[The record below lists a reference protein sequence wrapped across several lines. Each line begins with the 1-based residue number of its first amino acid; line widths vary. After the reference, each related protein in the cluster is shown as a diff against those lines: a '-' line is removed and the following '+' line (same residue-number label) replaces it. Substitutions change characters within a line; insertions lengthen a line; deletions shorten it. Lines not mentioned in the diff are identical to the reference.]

1 MWKRAKG
8 FFDVV
13 AWGGASGNVSTMP
26 HSLGVVPELVILKY
40 RGHSDD
46 WYVYD
51 NGGTGRMLLNSAA
64 GTSGSTN
71 YHANTTATIF
81 NTSDVPNPARKPIAY
96 LFATLAGISKVGRY
110 TGNDSNNHIINCG
123 FSNGARW
130 VLIKRLTGSDNW
142 YLFDSVRGI
151 TVGSSDPWTAFNSTS
166 ADQTEVQGFGADA
179 IQPHSSGFK
188 LTSDGDLNGSSHTF
202 LFYAIA

>member
-1 MWKRAKG
+1 WKRAKG

-26 HSLGVVPELVILKY
+26 HSLGVVPELVIVKY
-40 RGHSDD
+40 RGHSDE

-51 NGGTGRMLLNSAA
+51 NGGTGKIYLNYASS
-64 GTSGSTN
+64 TSGSTN
-71 YHANTTATIF
+71 YHANTTATVF
-81 NTSDVPNPARKPIAY
+81 DTSLVPNPARKPIAY

-110 TGNDSNNHIINCG
+110 TGTGANNHVINCG

-130 VLIKRLTGSDNW
+130 VLIKRLNATGQW

-151 TVGSSDPWTAFNSTS
+151 TVGSTDPFTMLNLTN
-166 ADQTEVQGFGADA
+166 ADQTEAAGMGPDA
-179 IQPHSSGFK
+179 IQPDSSGFK
-188 LTSDGDLNGSSHTF
+188 LTSGSDLNQASKTF